1 MEGGVEV
8 YGVELAEGGEG
19 SRYWLQRFLWDLEAV
34 RSHNTVRAYRQDL
47 CRWMDF
53 CEEQGTA
60 PLVARTRDVIGFVRE
75 ERGRL
80 THAGERISARTVV
93 RRLAAVRRWYEFLCL
108 EPESTG
114 VWRNPVP
121 RGASLR
127 AATGA
132 VTGQSTLLRY
142 DQEYPELLSPREMDS
157 FLANL
162 DVTRYR
168 DKAVAWLLKDGAL
181 RIHEALGLRTGDLH
195 WAGRR
200 ITVRAAK
207 SHSSRTVPLTR
218 EALAVLGAYIRLER
232 PARLEHDYVFVCLGR
247 RSFGEPFNYRAWV
260 YVCEKAREKAGTP
273 RVHAH
278 AFRHTQA
285 TNLAEAG
292 MPLDSLR
299 RMLGHRHLD
308 TTLVYDQIRN
318 DRLRREYEEVMGE
331 DAAGHATG
339 RAGAEPTGGGDP
351 GSGSSGRYR

>member
-1 MEGGVEV
+1 M
-8 YGVELAEGGEG
+8 YGAEPTKGGEDP
-19 SRYWLQRFLWDLEAV
+19 RYWLQRFLSDLEVV

-53 CEEQGTA
+53 CEKQGTD
-60 PLVARTRDVIGFVRE
+60 PLVARARDVIGFVRA

-80 THAGERISARTVV
+80 TRGGEAISARTVV
-93 RRLAAVRRWYEFLCL
+93 RRLAALRRWYDFLCL

-121 RGASLR
+121 HGASLR
-127 AATGA
+127 AATSA

-142 DQEYPELLSPREMDS
+142 DQEYPELLSPQEMDS
-157 FLANL
+157 FVANL

-168 DKAVAWLLKDGAL
+168 DKAIAWLLKDGAL
-181 RIHEALGLRTGDLH
+181 RIHEALGLRMGDIH

-200 ITVRAAK
+200 VTVRAAK
-207 SHSSRTVPLTR
+207 SYSSRTVPLTR
-218 EALAVLGAYIRLER
+218 ESLAVLGAYIRLER
-232 PARLEHDYVFVCLGR
+232 PAGLEHDYAFVCLGR

-299 RMLGHRHLD
+299 RLMGHRHLD
-308 TTLVYDQIRN
+308 TTLVYAQIRN

-331 DAAGHATG
+331 DAAGLATG
-339 RAGAEPTGGGDP
+339 RARAESAGGG
-351 GSGSSGRYR
+351 GSGTETSGEDR